1 MYICDFSTPRAYSI
15 RECFLSLLFILLSF
29 LLSMLYVLCSN
40 SHVQSL
46 IKWKHLHL
54 KILRLNLWLNF
65 RFNQLNPTYI
75 EVLVLAAM
83 PLPAFEAFPLQI
95 ILSNVKNAII
105 FFFFKFWKISC
116 YCEYFFQYR
125 SFLAIIYFFPIF
137 WGGDVKPKIVD
148 VLTRTKSFIPLQ
160 NCFFAK
166 LATVCFF

>member
-105 FFFFKFWKISC
+105 FFSNFEKYLVTVNIFFNIDLFWPL
-116 YCEYFFQYR
+116 YTFFQYFEEVTL
-125 SFLAIIYFFPIF
+125 SQ
-137 WGGDVKPKIVD
+137 K
-148 VLTRTKSFIPLQ
+148 
-160 NCFFAK
+160 
-166 LATVCFF
+166 

>member
-1 MYICDFSTPRAYSI
+1 MYICDLSTPRAYSI

-83 PLPAFEAFPLQI
+83 PLPVFEAFPLQI

-105 FFFFKFWKISC
+105 FFSNFEKYLVTVNIFFNIDLFWPL
-116 YCEYFFQYR
+116 YT
-125 SFLAIIYFFPIF
+125 FFPIF

-160 NCFFAK
+160 NCFF
-166 LATVCFF
+166 C